1 MEIKGI
7 TVSSNQL
14 EDVAGIT
21 PEYPF
26 AMHHA
31 DMRTTHIPW
40 HWHEEVEFSYIRS
53 GSMQVTTVNQTYEFQ
68 QGEGFFINSN
78 ILAAMEASGDAPHV
92 INESF
97 LFHPVF
103 LSGHFKSIFETK
115 YVIPVIHD
123 RRFDIIEFRGRTSA
137 QKKILFLLKEV
148 PHLQEE
154 ENSEFLT
161 RNVFSEIWLLL
172 IEEIHA
178 LEKERPSLKLIEQD
192 RIQTM
197 LSYIQHNYMEH
208 ISLSDIAASAA
219 ISTRECTRC
228 FKNTIHRTPF
238 EYLLDYRIDMAE
250 KLLKNTDE
258 PVLDIAL
265 KCGFTNSAYFSKVF
279 REHRSITPGAFRK
292 KSRKAPAE

>member
-1 MEIKGI
+1 M
-7 TVSSNQL
+7 
-14 EDVAGIT
+14 
-21 PEYPF
+21 P
-26 AMHHA
+26 
-31 DMRTTHIPW
+31 HI
-40 HWHEEVEFSYIRS
+40 
-53 GSMQVTTVNQTYEFQ
+53 
-68 QGEGFFINSN
+68 
-78 ILAAMEASGDAPHV
+78 
-92 INESF
+92 
-97 LFHPVF
+97 
-103 LSGHFKSIFETK
+103 
-115 YVIPVIHD
+115 
-123 RRFDIIEFRGRTSA
+123 
-137 QKKILFLLKEV
+137 
-148 PHLQEE
+148 QEE